1 MNLLISKSVSW
12 VAIAKY
18 CPRVFGQF
26 AKNNKKKKFFFS
38 SIEFI
43 YQVMSRM
50 GITATQ
56 EEAAELFALVDT
68 DRDGRIS
75 VAEFA
80 KYIGGGC

>member
-1 MNLLISKSVSW
+1 MI
-12 VAIAKY
+12 
-18 CPRVFGQF
+18 
-26 AKNNKKKKFFFS
+26 
-38 SIEFI
+38 I